1 MSDGTQ
7 LTTYTGD
14 KKAWP
19 IYLTIGNISQAFRGK
34 PSNHATV
41 LLAFL
46 LIPPKVGKVG
56 ATIKRQIQKNTH
68 RIIQI
73 ILGHILLSIQV
84 EENNP
89 LIALCGDGKARSC
102 HLCIAGWCA
111 DYPKHITLQ
120 CLQSGVCQWCEIDKN
135 LLGDS
140 PINAKIQPRLR
151 DHIIYQ
157 RLWLKGKFDELLSC
171 EVCLI
176 QNALW
181 SISATG
187 HEFPKQDILHTI
199 WLGMIKH
206 LIEWLVSFL
215 EKHSRM
221 SVFNQIWLSVS
232 SFYDMTAPNKTYSDV
247 TQ

>member
-102 HLCIAGWCA
+102 HL
-111 DYPKHITLQ
+111 
-120 CLQSGVCQWCEIDKN
+120 
-135 LLGDS
+135 
-140 PINAKIQPRLR
+140 
-151 DHIIYQ
+151 
-157 RLWLKGKFDELLSC
+157 
-171 EVCLI
+171 
-176 QNALW
+176 
-181 SISATG
+181 ISATG
-187 HEFPKQDILHTI
+187 HEFPKPDILHTI